1 MPEKL
6 ISRFEQSPAPEHFLR
21 SVDLGVATIT
31 LNRPERKNPLTFE
44 SYAEMRNRFRDLVYS
59 EEVKAVVITVLEK
72 TFVLLRFK
80 N

>member
-6 ISRFEQSPAPEHFLR
+6 ISRFEQSPEHFLR

-31 LNRPERKNPLTFE
+31 LNRAKRKKPLTFE
-44 SYAEMRNRFRDLVYS
+44 SYAKIRDCFRDLVCS
-59 EEVKAVVITVLEK
+59 EEVKGVVITVLEK

>member
-6 ISRFEQSPAPEHFLR
+6 ISRFEQSPEHFLW
-21 SVDLGVATIT
+21 SVDRGVATIT
-31 LNRPERKNPLTFE
+31 LNRPERKNPLIF
-44 SYAEMRNRFRDLVYS
+44 AEMRDRFRDLVYS

>member
-1 MPEKL
+1 MPEKP
-6 ISRFEQSPAPEHFLR
+6 IFRFEQSPEHFLW
-21 SVDLGVATIT
+21 SVDQGVATIT
-31 LNRPERKNPLTFE
+31 LNRPERNNPLTFE
-44 SYAEMRNRFRDLVYS
+44 SYAKIRDRFRDLVYS

>member
-1 MPEKL
+1 MPEKPIL
-6 ISRFEQSPAPEHFLR
+6 RFEQSPEHFLW
-21 SVDLGVATIT
+21 SVDQGVATIT
-31 LNRPERKNPLTFE
+31 LNRPERNNPLTFE
-44 SYAEMRNRFRDLVYS
+44 SYVKIRDRFRDLVYS

>member
-6 ISRFEQSPAPEHFLR
+6 ISRFEQSPEHFLR

-31 LNRPERKNPLTFE
+31 LNRPERKKPLTFE
-44 SYAEMRNRFRDLVYS
+44 SYAKIRDRFRDLVYS
-59 EEVKAVVITVLEK
+59 EEVKGVVITVLEK

>member
-6 ISRFEQSPAPEHFLR
+6 ISRFEQSPEHFLR

-31 LNRPERKNPLTFE
+31 LNRAKRKKPLNFE
-44 SYAEMRNRFRDLVYS
+44 SYAKIWDCFRDIVYS
-59 EEVKAVVITVLEK
+59 EEVKGVVITVLEK
-72 TFVLLRFK
+72 TFVLLRLK